1 MTSTPRFAL
10 PGSWGRINLATD
22 RTTQSSIRKVVEHA
36 IGRDD
41 NLATLRADLRK
52 QFASAAEIARANS
65 AVDFHIALELAPG
78 VPLPAW
84 LGVFLPD
91 IDSTDFAALGLTELQ
106 TALGTGLAL
115 TDGEEAVGTKAL
127 SVGKIKAV
135 RQAFHRIRPATDDE
149 PALELLQV
157 DYWLAA
163 AAPNRLALLTFT
175 TNYVDFEDQM
185 LELFDAVIST
195 VRWPAPALSTAPVAE
210 TVAG

>member
-22 RTTQSSIRKVVEHA
+22 RTAQSSIRKVVEHSV
-36 IGRDD
+36 GRDD
-41 NLATLRADLRK
+41 NLASLRADLRK
-52 QFASAAEIARANS
+52 RFTEAADIARANS
-65 AVDFHIALELAPG
+65 AVDFHVALELAPG

-91 IDSTDFAALGLTELQ
+91 IESTDFAALGLTDLQ
-106 TALGTGLAL
+106 KALGVGLAL
-115 TDGEEAVGTKAL
+115 TDGDDAVGTKEL

-163 AAPNRLALLTFT
+163 TEPNRLALLTFT
-175 TNYVDFEDQM
+175 TNFVDFEEQM

-195 VRWPAPALSTAPVAE
+195 VRWPVAAPVP
-210 TVAG
+210 VSV

>member
-1 MTSTPRFAL
+1 MTLTPRFAL
-10 PGSWGRINLATD
+10 PGSWGRINLATE
-22 RTTQSSIRKVVEHA
+22 RTTQSSIRRVVEHA
-36 IGRDD
+36 VGRDD
-41 NLATLRADLRK
+41 KLAPLRADLRK
-52 QFASAAEIARANS
+52 RFTEAANIARDNS

-91 IDSTDFAALGLTELQ
+91 IESTDFAALGLTELQ
-106 TALGTGLAL
+106 EALGVSLAL
-115 TDGEEAVGTKAL
+115 TEGDGAVGTKQL
-127 SVGKIKAV
+127 SIDKIKAV

-163 AAPNRLALLTFT
+163 AEPNRLALLSFT
-175 TNYVDFEDQM
+175 TNFVDFEEQM

-195 VRWPAPALSTAPVAE
+195 VRWPAPAPVA
-210 TVAG
+210 VAG